1 MNEKLIE
8 LLKSSNDYIS
18 GEEISK
24 EFGLTRA
31 SVWKHIKALKELGYE
46 IEGVSRKGYKLISC
60 PDIIVPSEISSY
72 LNTKFMGREVFYFQE
87 ISSTN
92 DYGKTLEGKA
102 KNGALVVSE
111 TQVGGKGRLGRVWK
125 SPKGGLWFSLY
136 LTPSI
141 EPMKASKITQVAA
154 AALVKVL
161 YEEFN
166 INAKIKW
173 PNDVYI
179 NNKKAT
185 GILTEMKCEMERIN
199 YLIVGIGI
207 NVNIEPCDFHED
219 VKDTATSIFIEAGK
233 KINRTEL
240 LGKFLNTFEELYIDV
255 VDNNNFSNVV
265 NICRTHS
272 LLINKQVY
280 WIVGNNVTPVK
291 CLGIN
296 DEGELIVKTED
307 GNVTN
312 VISGE
317 ITTKIV

>member
-1 MNEKLIE
+1 MDEKLIE
-8 LLKSSNDYIS
+8 LLKSTDDYIS

-31 SVWKHIKALKELGYE
+31 SVWKHIKALKEIGYK

-60 PDIIVPSEISSY
+60 PDLIVPNEISSY
-72 LNTKFMGREVFYFQE
+72 LNTKFIGREIFYFPE

-102 KNGALVVSE
+102 KNGALIVSE
-111 TQVGGKGRLGRVWK
+111 MQVGGKGRLGRVWK
-125 SPKGGLWFSLY
+125 SPKGGIWFSLY
-136 LTPSI
+136 LTPNI

-154 AALVKVL
+154 AALVNVL
-161 YEEFN
+161 LELN

-179 NNKKAT
+179 NNKKVT

-207 NVNIEPCDFHED
+207 NANIESSDFNED
-219 VKDTATSIFIEAGK
+219 VKDTATSILIETGK

-240 LGKFLNTFEELYIDV
+240 LGRFLNSFEKLYVEV
-255 VDNNNFSNVV
+255 VDNNNYSNVV

-280 WIVGNNVTPVK
+280 WIVGSKVNPVT
-291 CLGIN
+291 CLDIN
-296 DEGELIVKTED
+296 DEGELVVRTED

-317 ITTKIV
+317 ITTKLV